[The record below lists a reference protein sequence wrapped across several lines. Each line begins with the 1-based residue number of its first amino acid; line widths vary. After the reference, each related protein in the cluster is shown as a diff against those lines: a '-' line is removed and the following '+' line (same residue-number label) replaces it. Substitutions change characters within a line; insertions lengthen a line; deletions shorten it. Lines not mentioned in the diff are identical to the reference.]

1 MPYYLYV
8 ETAFHHEGDKE
19 YLLKLVDEAKKSEA
33 QGVKFQ
39 VLIELN
45 ALMSFKHS
53 AYEEAKNWVLSL
65 DEWREV
71 FEYTRNLNLDII
83 LMPVDVRAFDLV
95 KEFEIK
101 YLEIHSVSFKDTK
114 LLNRLEKTKLPLI
127 FGIGGRTIEEIDA
140 IVKKYNDRE
149 IILMVG
155 FQSFPSDLKDI
166 KLERISELKKLYPN
180 CIIGYADHSS
190 YESEMCITSN
200 EYAYILGARVFEK
213 HIAYEEGIERIDFQ
227 SAVSSEK
234 IVTIRKK
241 LDYLESILNI
251 DPKETFNMS
260 EKELTYRNRQKMP
273 IAKRTLKAGEIIS
286 SDMLELKMINQENV
300 IDSIDEIIGK
310 KILKDIENDSPFTK
324 GDFL

>member
-8 ETAFHHEGDKE
+8 ETAFHHEGNKE
-19 YLLKLVDEAKKSEA
+19 YLLELINKAKKS
-33 QGVKFQ
+33 GVKGIKFQ
-39 VLIELN
+39 VLINLN
-45 ALMSFKHS
+45 EFMSSYHS
-53 AYEEAKNWVLSL
+53 AYDDAKNWIFSIE
-65 DEWREV
+65 DWIEI
-71 FEYTRNLNLDII
+71 FQYTKDLGLDII
-83 LMPVDVRAFDLV
+83 LMPLDVKAFDLIS
-95 KEFEIK
+95 KFEIK

-114 LLNRLEKTKLPLI
+114 LLNKLKKTKIPLI
-127 FGIGGRTIEEIDA
+127 FGIGGRTIDEVDY
-140 IVKKYNDRE
+140 IVKKYTDRE

-166 KLERISELKKLYPN
+166 KLERISELKKLYPH
-180 CIIGYADHSS
+180 CKIGYADHSS

-200 EYAYILGARVFEK
+200 EYAYILGARIFEK
-213 HIAYEEGIERIDFQ
+213 HITFEEGVERIDFQ
-227 SAVSSEK
+227 SAVSCEK
-234 IVTIRKK
+234 IEKIRKR

-251 DPKETFNMS
+251 DSKEIFNMS

>member
-8 ETAFHHEGDKE
+8 ETAFHHEGNKE
-19 YLLKLVDEAKKSEA
+19 YLLKLIDEAKKSSVK
-33 QGVKFQ
+33 GIKFQ
-39 VLIELN
+39 VLINLN
-45 ALMSFKHS
+45 EFMSSYHS
-53 AYEEAKNWVLSL
+53 AYDDAKNWIFSIE
-65 DEWREV
+65 DWIEI
-71 FEYTRNLNLDII
+71 FQYTKDLELDII
-83 LMPVDVRAFDLV
+83 LMPLDVKAFDLIS
-95 KEFEIK
+95 KFEIK

-114 LLNRLEKTKLPLI
+114 LLNKLKKTKIPLI
-127 FGIGGRTIEEIDA
+127 FGIGGRTIDEVDY
-140 IVKKYNDRE
+140 IVKKYTDRE

-166 KLERISELKKLYPN
+166 KLERISELKKLYPY
-180 CIIGYADHSS
+180 CAIGYADHSS

-213 HIAYEEGIERIDFQ
+213 HITFEEGVERIDFQ

-234 IVTIRKK
+234 METIKRR

-251 DPKETFNMS
+251 DSKEIFNIN
-260 EKELTYRNRQKMP
+260 EKELIYRNRQKIP

-310 KILKDIENDSPFTK
+310 KILKDMENDSPFTK